1 MKLYKFLGEK
11 TFEDNIESYLR
22 NEVWVSAWN
31 SFNDPM
37 EGFFRYVLT
46 DRYSAD
52 MIVGQKSRYR
62 VSCFT
67 RDFDNYLMWSHYAN
81 KHHGVC
87 LEYEVDHLQL
97 GPEYRLQPVSYC
109 KSISKVNRDMPFEEQ
124 AVTFLFSK
132 SFHWKY
138 EKEERLLFEG
148 DHDRAV
154 PFGNLTAITFGV
166 KFNAPAISN
175 IALSIIH
182 TPDRPKLYQA
192 KINYDKISIVRD
204 RLSYEQ
210 LCQAPRPS
218 AGRGPQV

>member
-1 MKLYKFLGEK
+1 MKLFKFLGEK

-37 EGFFRYVLT
+37 EGFFRYVLS
-46 DRYSAD
+46 DEYSAD
-52 MIVGQKSRYR
+52 MVVGQKTRYR

-87 LEYEVDHLQL
+87 LEYDVSHLQL
-97 GPEYRLQPVSYC
+97 GPEYILQPVSYC
-109 KSISKVNRDMPFEEQ
+109 KSISKLDRDTPFDEQ
-124 AVTFLFSK
+124 AKRFLFSK

-148 DHDRAV
+148 DRDRAV
-154 PFGNLTAITFGV
+154 PFGELTAITFGV
-166 KFNAPAISN
+166 KFSAEATSN
-175 IALSIIH
+175 IALRVVH
-182 TPDRPKLYQA
+182 TPNRPKLYQA

-204 RLSYEQ
+204 RLSYEN
-210 LCQAPRPS
+210 LCQSPG
-218 AGRGPQV
+218 AGHGQRL